1 MPSRRRFLQG
11 CVAGVA
17 ALELAQR
24 TAIAQAANQA
34 GLGAAFEGVLHIG
47 AAISTATL
55 ERQIEPELAVIAREF
70 TSLTPENCMKWQEI
84 RPNNAEWR
92 WGPADKLVDLGAA
105 NDMYVVGHTLVW
117 HSQVPRNIFSD
128 AAGAPLDRSALL
140 ARMEEHIDTLAGRY
154 RGRIA
159 AWDVV
164 NEAVDEG
171 NGWRRSRWLEIVG
184 DDFMEHAFRFAHA
197 ADPNA
202 RLLYND
208 YNMHNPQKREFL
220 LGVLRGYL
228 ERGVPIHGVGLQ
240 GHVGLD
246 YPDMEEWEKSV
257 AAYAGLGLEVH
268 VTELDIDVLPRPNST
283 SAEISNRSQYSEAN
297 DPYRDGLPEPVEE
310 ALAKRYRFVFE
321 LLLQYRPA
329 VKRVTMWGLHD
340 GISWKNNFPIRG
352 RTNYPLLF
360 DRNLQPKRAHAELL
374 ALAAT
379 L

>member
-1 MPSRRRFLQG
+1 MRSGRANNEANIRGTTMNDNRSTGAHRMPSRRRFLQG

-246 YPDMEEWEKSV
+246 YPE
-257 AAYAGLGLEVH
+257 
-268 VTELDIDVLPRPNST
+268 NSR
-283 SAEISNRSQYSEAN
+283 AR
-297 DPYRDGLPEPVEE
+297 RL
-310 ALAKRYRFVFE
+310 RFSTRR
-321 LLLQYRPA
+321 Q
-329 VKRVTMWGLHD
+329 
-340 GISWKNNFPIRG
+340 
-352 RTNYPLLF
+352 
-360 DRNLQPKRAHAELL
+360 
-374 ALAAT
+374 
-379 L
+379 